1 MNIGFFQLLPRPASR
16 TDREVVEQALAEVD
30 FAERQGFESVWVA
43 EHHLSD
49 FGLVGAP
56 SVYAAAIAARTRRIR
71 IGYGVA
77 VVPLHQPLRL
87 AEEIAWLQELS
98 DGRVFVGVGP
108 GFSPYELGAFGVPLE
123 VRHARLEEGLAIVRR
138 ALKGDGFSARPH
150 PRTMPPIL
158 RAASSDESVR
168 IAAAEGTQLM
178 LGLKPFDEL
187 ASRLEL
193 YRSVAGTAAEASVL
207 RRIVVAPTD
216 EEAIASMRG
225 PLLWEHDIATRVHE
239 GLADGSHVDADA
251 LVRHALRSACCGSP
265 ATVARQLRNLQDL
278 GVQRVIGWFHFG
290 DMPYETVMRSM
301 ELLATEV
308 LPALR
313 EEEPVTPSHSSHAIS
328 TRFQPIAPDGHAS

>member
-1 MNIGFFQLLPRPASR
+1 MDIGIFQLLPRPGFR
-16 TDREVVEQALAEVD
+16 TDREVVEQGLAEVD
-30 FAERQGFESVWVA
+30 FAERHGLESVWIA

-49 FGLVGAP
+49 FGIVGAP
-56 SVYAAAIAARTRRIR
+56 SVYGAAIAARTRRLR
-71 IGYGVA
+71 IGYGIA
-77 VVPLHQPLRL
+77 VVPLHHPLRL

-98 DGRVFVGVGP
+98 GGRVLVGVGP

-123 VRHARLEEGLAIVRR
+123 ERHARLEEGLAIIRR
-138 ALKGDGFSARPH
+138 ALAGDGFSLRPR

-158 RAASSDESVR
+158 RAASSHESIR
-168 IAAAEGTQLM
+168 IAALEGTPVM

-187 ASRLEL
+187 AGRLDL
-193 YRSVAGTAAEASVL
+193 YRAIAGTLAETSVL

-216 EEAIASMRG
+216 EEAIAAMRG
-225 PLLWEHDIATRVHE
+225 PLVWEEEIAARVHE
-239 GLADGSHVDADA
+239 GQLADGSHIDADDV
-251 LVRHALRSACCGSP
+251 VRRALRSACCGSP
-265 ATVARQLRNLQDL
+265 ATVARQLRDLQNL

-313 EEEPVTPSHSSHAIS
+313 EEELAAGATS
-328 TRFQPIAPDGHAS
+328 GASGRGC